1 MTTSSSSSSSSSA
14 SISSLKST
22 IWIGNIDTK
31 SSEAQI
37 LQLVKPYGNVVKFD
51 FVYTL
56 RDNERIPRGYA
67 FVTYDNYVSA
77 DKAIRGLNG
86 LQVLS
91 RTLKVQP
98 ASSSNQS
105 SSSAGSKKLP
115 ATLSVS
121 LDSSTKNNESQS
133 KESKIKALEAKLN
146 ALKRNQEEFKLIPTQ
161 PGGGTKKIRS
171 KPYDKKS

>member
-37 LQLVKPYGNVVKFD
+37 LQLVKPYGKVVKFD
-51 FVYTL
+51 FIYSL
-56 RDNERIPRGYA
+56 KDNERIPRGYA

-86 LQVLS
+86 LQVLNK
-91 RTLKVQP
+91 TLKVQP
-98 ASSSNQS
+98 ASSTNTVS
-105 SSSAGSKKLP
+105 SSVKKLP
-115 ATLSVS
+115 ASLSAS
-121 LDSSTKNNESQS
+121 LNNKVNEP
-133 KESKIKALEAKLN
+133 E
-146 ALKRNQEEFKLIPTQ
+146 NQQLY
-161 PGGGTKKIRS
+161 PG
-171 KPYDKKS
+171 

>member
-1 MTTSSSSSSSSSA
+1 MTTSSSKSSSSSSSA
-14 SISSLKST
+14 ISST

-31 SSEAQI
+31 SCESQI
-37 LQLVKPYGNVVKFD
+37 LQLVKPYGKVVKFD

-56 RDNERIPRGYA
+56 RDSERIPRGYA

-105 SSSAGSKKLP
+105 SSSGFGKKLP

-121 LDSSTKNNESQS
+121 LDSTKNNESQS

-146 ALKRNQEEFKLIPTQ
+146 ALKRNEEQFKLIPTQ
-161 PGGGTKKIRS
+161 PGTKKVRS

>member
-37 LQLVKPYGNVVKFD
+37 LQLVKPYGKVVKFD

-77 DKAIRGLNG
+77 DKAIRSLNG

-105 SSSAGSKKLP
+105 SSSGSKKLP

-121 LDSSTKNNESQS
+121 LDSTKNNESQS

-146 ALKRNQEEFKLIPTQ
+146 ALKRNEEQFKLIPTQ
-161 PGGGTKKIRS
+161 PGTKKVRS

>member
-37 LQLVKPYGNVVKFD
+37 LQLVKPYGKVVKFD

-91 RTLKVQP
+91 RTLKVHP

-121 LDSSTKNNESQS
+121 LDSTKNNESQS

-161 PGGGTKKIRS
+161 PGGGSKKIRS